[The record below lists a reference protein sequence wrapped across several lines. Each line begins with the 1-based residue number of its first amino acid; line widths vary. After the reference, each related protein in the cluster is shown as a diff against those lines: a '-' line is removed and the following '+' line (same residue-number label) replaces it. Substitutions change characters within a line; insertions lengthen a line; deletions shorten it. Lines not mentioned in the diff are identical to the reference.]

1 MSSST
6 PSAIQKE
13 PGPNDGREVEWQLAC
28 TDLASV
34 RQWLADH
41 GAIDGLVLEPRS
53 TLQILDI
60 YLDTDDWRIHR
71 AGFALRIRSGSGKSQ
86 ATLKSLKSAST
97 AVADR
102 RELNETLENSERES
116 IRRLIGPVGQRIHA
130 LSGARAL
137 LPLFELRTS
146 RQRYAIHRED
156 EAHQLGEIALDES
169 TISRPNGAPQ
179 TSMQRVEVEAL
190 TEAREPLQ
198 SLVKTLQRNCA
209 LETAIDSKFAHGLK
223 SLGLVPEPAPEFAPT
238 AVSASMTLVEVALA
252 NLRRQLS
259 AWHLHEPG
267 ARLGDDPEEL
277 HDLRVAGR
285 RLEATLRQFRSSLPA
300 PFLRIRRTLKTVM
313 RALGH
318 TRDLDVALSEL
329 EMFRRKM
336 PKSERDSVEP
346 LKQHLMSERDQAR
359 ARMLSVLDSIW
370 VQKNLQE
377 LASLLAAPP
386 ATSQESS
393 PELALNVSP
402 ELIRRRYR
410 KLRKGADRLK
420 SDSSTEAYHSVRGQ
434 LKKLRYTMEAVAV
447 IYGKTADGMLRALRR
462 WQEKLGVQQDAD
474 VASHRLK
481 AIAGAPPKSIPPE
494 TLFLMGRLAEHYAS
508 VAARAR
514 KRYTKAY
521 RKVRARWKKLRT
533 TLEESAANDARKVPD
548 AGPVIRN
555 AGGPQS
561 EQAPAIVTSRS
572 QDRPSN
578 DPSQ

>member
-1 MSSST
+1 
-6 PSAIQKE
+6 
-13 PGPNDGREVEWQLAC
+13 VEWQLAC
-28 TDLASV
+28 TDLAPV

-41 GAIDGLVLEPRS
+41 GAIDGLVLESRS
-53 TLQILDI
+53 TLQILDT

-97 AVADR
+97 TVADR
-102 RELNETLENSERES
+102 RELSETLENSARES
-116 IRRLIGPVGQRIHA
+116 IRQSIGPVGKRIHA

-156 EAHQLGEIALDES
+156 EAQQLGEIALDES
-169 TISRPNGAPQ
+169 VISHPNGAPQ
-179 TSMQRVEVEAL
+179 RSMQRVEVEAL
-190 TEAREPLQ
+190 TEAHEPLQ
-198 SLVKTLQRNCA
+198 SLVKTLQRHCA
-209 LETAIDSKFAHGLK
+209 LETAVDSKFAHGLK

-285 RLEATLRQFRSSLPA
+285 RLEATLRQFRSVLPA

-318 TRDLDVALSEL
+318 TRDLDIALSEL
-329 EMFRRKM
+329 ERFRRKM
-336 PKSERDSVEP
+336 PKSDRDGVEP
-346 LKQHLMSERDQAR
+346 LKQHLVLERDQAR

-420 SDSSTEAYHSVRGQ
+420 SDSSTEAYHAVRGQ
-434 LKKLRYTMEAVAV
+434 LKKLRYTLEAVAV

-474 VASHRLK
+474 VANRRLK
-481 AIAGAPPKSIPPE
+481 AIAGAPPKGIPPE

-533 TLEESAANDARKVPD
+533 TLEDSGANDAQKVRN
-548 AGPVIRN
+548 AGPVIRS
-555 AGGPQS
+555 AGGSQG
-561 EQAPAIVTSRS
+561 EQASAIVTSRS
-572 QDRPSN
+572 QDRLSN
-578 DPSQ
+578 DPTQ